1 LWHLQEVGCP
11 VLRHEQLQLLI
22 QGSTAPQPIHHFPL
36 LQPLQGALPIPA
48 EAGLGYQ
55 LGQYLTVFQVN
66 LGSNLPEHGNLLRR
80 LYLFPRVSSKW
91 LLLLYMAFFQSSTS
105 YFL

>member
-1 LWHLQEVGCP
+1 MSLDLWHLQEVGCP

-22 QGSTAPQPIHHFPL
+22 QGSTAPQPIHHFHL

-55 LGQYLTVFQVN
+55 LGQVLD
-66 LGSNLPEHGNLLRR
+66 SLPGEPGVQ
-80 LYLFPRVSSKW
+80 P
-91 LLLLYMAFFQSSTS
+91 A
-105 YFL
+105 